1 MTNLIRISFE
11 TPGTVEQG
19 LGESYVHTIPD
30 NFCVASKIIQD
41 RASVD
46 TQERLWRH
54 NFCDQGRLRRAD
66 LESVERQSYRIGFV
80 PCFGA
85 V

>member
-1 MTNLIRISFE
+1 M
-11 TPGTVEQG
+11 EQG

-54 NFCDQGRLRRAD
+54 NFCDRGRVRRAD

>member
-1 MTNLIRISFE
+1 M
-11 TPGTVEQG
+11 EQG

-30 NFCVASKIIQD
+30 NFCVASKIIPD

-46 TQERLWRH
+46 TEERLWRH
-54 NFCDQGRLRRAD
+54 NFCDRGRLRRAD

-80 PCFGA
+80 PYFGA